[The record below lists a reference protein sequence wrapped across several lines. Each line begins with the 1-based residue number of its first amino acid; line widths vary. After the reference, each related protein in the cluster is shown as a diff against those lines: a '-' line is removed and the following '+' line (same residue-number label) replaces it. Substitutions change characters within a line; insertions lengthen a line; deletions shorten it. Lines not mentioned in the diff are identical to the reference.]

1 MKQSPIDIPEAV
13 QMGSASASKP
23 LVFTDYQN
31 VKFDK
36 QNFQIID
43 MFTQVRVTVFGN
55 TIEHYGDV
63 DGNGDRMTNNNLLNN
78 GHTAVS

>member
-31 VKFDK
+31 VKF
-36 QNFQIID
+36 IL
-43 MFTQVRVTVFGN
+43 
-55 TIEHYGDV
+55 
-63 DGNGDRMTNNNLLNN
+63 TNKIFK
-78 GHTAVS
+78 